1 MCNGCSNENFRIIAS
16 VGFHLKED
24 NERFTA
30 MGSRCCQDLKFENVT
45 SLFDILLRI
54 FKDLK
59 MNTARAA
66 RLFFPQSTNH
76 VIDLWR
82 CRCFLKPLIASAHLS
97 LGSLC
102 FTRCFFSADARI
114 QVRVSSSCLQSW
126 ALYSAQSALGCPRY
140 NKLLLKYTGILS
152 CSIFLLRSFS

>member
-66 RLFFPQSTNH
+66 RLFSPQSTNH
-76 VIDLWR
+76 VIDL
-82 CRCFLKPLIASAHLS
+82 
-97 LGSLC
+97 
-102 FTRCFFSADARI
+102 
-114 QVRVSSSCLQSW
+114 
-126 ALYSAQSALGCPRY
+126 
-140 NKLLLKYTGILS
+140 
-152 CSIFLLRSFS
+152 